1 MTQTKGITS
10 MIYIA
15 AFILVGAL
23 LYLLIEI
30 KEWMDF

>member
-1 MTQTKGITS
+1 MMQIKDVTN